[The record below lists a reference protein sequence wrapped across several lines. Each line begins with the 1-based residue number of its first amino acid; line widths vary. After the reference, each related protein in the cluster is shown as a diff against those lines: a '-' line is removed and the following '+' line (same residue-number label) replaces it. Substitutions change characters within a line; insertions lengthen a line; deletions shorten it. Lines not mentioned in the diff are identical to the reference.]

1 MSVREYMRIA
11 KTTDKLEPKDPT
23 HPNYKLIP
31 VLGLAGEIGSLLAEL
46 KKQVGLHPVR
56 LTPA

>member
-1 MSVREYMRIA
+1 MRIA